1 MAPALLRVQQG
12 ILNLKTSGG
21 QIEPTLELIDQLQKE
36 LRVTTLDS
44 ESTVKVDALVKG
56 VHFNQ
61 VDYSYPDTN
70 NFRIQNLTLNF
81 RENEITALVGPSGSG
96 KSTLV
101 DLLLGVLSPERGS
114 ILLFGQTPIDF
125 IRSEPMSVS
134 YVPQNTSLV
143 EGTVRENVA
152 LGFEPSVF
160 SDSEI
165 WGSLKFANLD
175 AYVRELPDGLDTHIG
190 IDGLSLSGGQQ
201 QRLSLARAIL
211 TRPRLL
217 VLDEAT
223 SNLDAETED
232 SISQA
237 IHNLRGI
244 TTVVMIAH
252 RLSSVRNAD
261 EVLYLRDGYLIAS
274 GDFES
279 VRSQVPDF
287 NRQANLMG
295 F

>member
-1 MAPALLRVQQG
+1 
-12 ILNLKTSGG
+12 
-21 QIEPTLELIDQLQKE
+21 
-36 LRVTTLDS
+36 
-44 ESTVKVDALVKG
+44 
-56 VHFNQ
+56 
-61 VDYSYPDTN
+61 
-70 NFRIQNLTLNF
+70 
-81 RENEITALVGPSGSG
+81 
-96 KSTLV
+96 
-101 DLLLGVLSPERGS
+101 
-114 ILLFGQTPIDF
+114 
-125 IRSEPMSVS
+125 MSVS